1 MTASR
6 KKRSTQSTPGDM
18 TNVAAAAPP
27 GVASKAEAAT
37 ADGLAPAPGEDNPE
51 RLAAALGITMR
62 NPELLR
68 LALTH
73 RSVVHEWAGAV
84 PGAPAPQS
92 NERLEFLG
100 DAILGAIVADELYRR
115 FPEATEG
122 ELTARRAVLV
132 RAEQLVRWAR
142 EINLGDYLYLA
153 QGERVSASARDR
165 MLAGAFE
172 ALVGAMFLDRGWSG
186 AKRFLR
192 PFLKRALSQAVASHE
207 FANPKGRLQEIAQER
222 FRQAPQ
228 YEVIRIEG
236 PAHARRFTVQVSLA
250 GRLVATGTGRSKR
263 DAEQE
268 AARLALEQLTDR
280 GDTGAEGIVQQAGVR
295 EYG

>member
-1 MTASR
+1 MTGSR
-6 KKRSTQSTPGDM
+6 KKRLVGSFHSATDEAASS
-18 TNVAAAAPP
+18 VAAGAGP
-27 GVASKAEAAT
+27 GAEAPA
-37 ADGLAPAPGEDNPE
+37 ADDLAPAPGEDNPE

-84 PGAPAPQS
+84 PGVPAPQS

-153 QGERVSASARDR
+153 QGERVSGSARDR

-192 PFLKRALSQAVASHE
+192 PFLKRALSQAVATHE
-207 FANPKGRLQEIAQER
+207 HANPKGRLQEIAQVR

-228 YEVIRIEG
+228 
-236 PAHARRFTVQVSLA
+236 
-250 GRLVATGTGRSKR
+250 
-263 DAEQE
+263 
-268 AARLALEQLTDR
+268 
-280 GDTGAEGIVQQAGVR
+280 
-295 EYG
+295 

>member
-6 KKRSTQSTPGDM
+6 KKRSAGSVHGDM
-18 TNVAAAAPP
+18 RDAAAATTVS
-27 GVASKAEAAT
+27 VAPEAET
-37 ADGLAPAPGEDNPE
+37 SPVDHLSPAPGEDNPE

-73 RSVVHEWAGAV
+73 RSVIHEWAGAV
-84 PGAPAPQS
+84 PGVPAPQS

-142 EINLGDYLYLA
+142 EINLGGYLYLA
-153 QGERVSASARDR
+153 QGERASGSARDR
-165 MLAGAFE
+165 ILAGAFE

-192 PFLKRALSQAVASHE
+192 PFLKRALSQAVATHE
-207 FANPKGRLQEIAQER
+207 HANPKGRLQEIAQER

-250 GRLVATGTGRSKR
+250 GRVLATGTGRSKR

-268 AARLALEQLTDR
+268 AARLALERLVE
-280 GDTGAEGIVQQAGVR
+280 GDGGGGEGVVQQAGVR
-295 EYG
+295 EYE